1 MKLKATWLHALL
13 ELQRRPARSTSELA
27 QRLHVS
33 QQTCSRWLVELKTEG
48 LVRKDADYAPTDAG
62 RAYFPGTGTSSTQ
75 IDGTVFRGLGEG
87 KYYLSKNGYQRQ
99 FPPLLGFQPY
109 PGTLNIRLT
118 KSESLAAS
126 AQLRRKPGRH
136 LDGFTETTRTYGG
149 ARCYPCRINGK
160 AAGAII
166 VPERTHYPHDVVEI
180 LSPVFLRKTLGL
192 KDGGGVK
199 LQLD

>member
-1 MKLKATWLHALL
+1 MALKSTWLHALL
-13 ELQRRPARSTSELA
+13 ELQRQPARSTSELSV
-27 QRLHVS
+27 RLGVS
-33 QQTCSRWLVELKTEG
+33 QQTCSRWLTQLKKEG
-48 LVRKDADYAPTDAG
+48 LVAKDKDYAPTDAG
-62 RAYFPGTGTSSTQ
+62 RAYFPANATPSTQ

-87 KYYLSKNGYQRQ
+87 KYYLSKAGYQRQ
-99 FPPLLGFQPY
+99 FPSLLGFQPY

-126 AQLRRKPGRH
+126 EQLRKKSGRH
-136 LDGFTETTRTYGG
+136 LDGFSETSRTYGG

-180 LSPVFLRKTLGL
+180 LSPAFLRKTLGL
-192 KDGGGVK
+192 KDGDGVK